1 VQDPFVRQSEI
12 HEIKTP
18 PVMGTAQRA
27 DDRSVSR
34 AIFALIRRIRIR
46 LGRFYSIF
54 ILLASWQL
62 AAIIIDNQLFL
73 PRLSTVIETI
83 STNLLNG
90 QLEVDIEASTF
101 RCLTGFALALVFGTA
116 LGLLMGW
123 SPKWDNFWNLAIS
136 FTNPIPKLGLI
147 PLFILWL
154 GIGESSKIAVIFSGA
169 VFPILINTY
178 NGVKGVNKLW
188 LWRATT
194 VGANHREVLFKVVLP
209 AALPHILTGAR
220 LGMAVAWI
228 VLLGAEMV
236 AAEVGL
242 GFRILYGGQTF
253 NTPLVFA
260 GLLVIATLGF
270 LFDRLIL
277 ATSTRLCRWYF
288 RPDDEFETTH

>member
-1 VQDPFVRQSEI
+1 MSEVKIPPIPVTARRVIDRGGPRAVFV
-12 HEIKTP
+12 
-18 PVMGTAQRA
+18 
-27 DDRSVSR
+27 
-34 AIFALIRRIRIR
+34 LLRRIRIT

-62 AAIIIDNQLFL
+62 AAIVINNQLFL
-73 PRLSTVIETI
+73 PRLSAVIETI
-83 STNLLNG
+83 WTNLLNG
-90 QLEVDIEASTF
+90 QLEVDIEASMF
-101 RCLTGFALALVFGTA
+101 RCLAGFVLALVFGTA
-116 LGLLMGW
+116 LGILMGW
-123 SPKWDNFWNLAIS
+123 SPKWDNFWNFAIS

-188 LWRATT
+188 LWRAAT
-194 VGANHREVLFKVVLP
+194 VGAGHREVLFKVVLP

-277 ATSTRLCRWYF
+277 AISARLCRWYF
-288 RPDDEFETTH
+288 RPEDEAGATH

>member
-1 VQDPFVRQSEI
+1 MYKSNVNAERVLD
-12 HEIKTP
+12 HH
-18 PVMGTAQRA
+18 
-27 DDRSVSR
+27 SR
-34 AIFALIRRIRIR
+34 ARAVADLFARTRSYVS
-46 LGRFYSIF
+46 RFYSIF
-54 ILLASWQL
+54 VLLGLWQL
-62 AAIIIDNQLFL
+62 TAVIIDNQLFL
-73 PRLSTVIETI
+73 PRLSAVLETI
-83 STNLLNG
+83 WVNLLSG
-90 QLEVDIEASTF
+90 QLEADIEASLF
-101 RCLTGFALALVFGTA
+101 RCLAGFSLALVFGTA
-116 LGLLMGW
+116 LGIMMGW
-123 SPKWDNFWNLAIS
+123 SQKWDNFWNFAIS

-154 GIGESSKIAVIFSGA
+154 GIGEASKIAVIFTGA

-178 NGVKGVNKLW
+178 SGVKGVNKLW

-194 VGANHREVLFKVVLP
+194 FGANHREILRKVVLA

-236 AAEVGL
+236 AADVGL

-277 ATSTRLCRWYF
+277 IISKRLCRWYF
-288 RPDDEFETTH
+288 RPEDEPTMAQ